1 MVYNM
6 LYYSESIP
14 IVDNMSVTTPSPGG
28 SDSSSDFE
36 LPQEHFTWQRQIS
49 SFKVLMTQRMASQP
63 HLDPKISITSTP
75 PPPSESN
82 SSDFNLPPE
91 HFTRERLMP
100 SLDVLKGLQNMS
112 IRKAPTTPR
121 QISSSDDFQDNDRSN
136 LSQDPGFSDST
147 SPSPFE
153 PPSPDITFHGNPKG
167 PDEEPTWR
175 GINYNPS
182 RRCP

>member
-1 MVYNM
+1 
-6 LYYSESIP
+6 
-14 IVDNMSVTTPSPGG
+14 MSVTTQSPS
-28 SDSSSDFE
+28 SSNSSSDFE
-36 LPQEHFTWQRQIS
+36 LPQEHFTQQRQMS
-49 SFKVLMTQRMASQP
+49 SYKVMMTQRITSQS
-63 HLDPKISITSTP
+63 HLDPKNPIRPSILSP
-75 PPPSESN
+75 LESD
-82 SSDFNLPPE
+82 SSDYNLPPE

-100 SLDVLKGLQNMS
+100 SLDVLKGMQNMS

-121 QISSSDDFQDNDRSN
+121 QVSSSEDLQISNGPDSSQNSQFNDSA
-136 LSQDPGFSDST
+136 

-182 RRCP
+182 CRCP